1 MRGLAPLLALLASSA
16 AAQVSQHI
24 VLLEPADGRLSVR
37 ETFFC
42 TAAFQAFFP
51 EAAKLEKPLPKVGGA
66 SNVYRLACPPPA
78 QGAGEG
84 RVDVSYTLPTPDR
97 FSGKVLYKGV
107 ETRLVTPAGI
117 ELSGDGIEA
126 MGSPPNMGASI
137 YRAPAQEYAVTISE
151 KPDAGSE
158 GPGIERIQPRIYSR
172 VHDILGLSFLILLL
186 GFFLLYRRTVPR

>member
-1 MRGLAPLLALLASSA
+1 MKKLVALLILWTTFAG
-16 AAQVSQHI
+16 AQISQHI
-24 VLLEPADGRLSVR
+24 VLLEPANGQLSVR

-42 TAAFQAFFP
+42 TASFQAFIP
-51 EAAKLEKPLPKVGGA
+51 ETAKLEKPLPKAGA

-78 QGAGEG
+78 QSAGAA

-117 ELSGDGIEA
+117 ELTGDGIEA

-137 YRAPAQEYAVTISE
+137 YRAPTEEYSVTISE
-151 KPDAGSE
+151 KPGTDSE

-172 VHDILGLSFLILLL
+172 VHEILGLSFLTLLL